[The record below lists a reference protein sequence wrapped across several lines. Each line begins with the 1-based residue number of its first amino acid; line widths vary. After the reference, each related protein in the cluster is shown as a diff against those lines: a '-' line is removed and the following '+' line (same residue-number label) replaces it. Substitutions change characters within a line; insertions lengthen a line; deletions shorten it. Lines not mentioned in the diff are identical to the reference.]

1 MWSDK
6 KIYFLKNEDKC
17 KKLRKFRISAYSVD
31 NCGSQDKTR
40 VLVITQITLG
50 CYSRSCYW
58 VLWVIFKFLS
68 V

>member
-1 MWSDK
+1 MQ
-6 KIYFLKNEDKC
+6 KIK
-17 KKLRKFRISAYSVD
+17 KFRIFAYSVD